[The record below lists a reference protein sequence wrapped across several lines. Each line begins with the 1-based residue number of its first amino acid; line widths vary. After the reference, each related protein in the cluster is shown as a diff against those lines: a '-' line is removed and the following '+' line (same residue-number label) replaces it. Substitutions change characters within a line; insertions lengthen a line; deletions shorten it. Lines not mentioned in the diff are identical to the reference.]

1 MFLVLINFSH
11 PFTPEQ
17 QRQLEELAQKKVERV
32 IEVGA
37 QIDPQ
42 QPIVPQ
48 IVAMA
53 DRAGLTPQEWQTMP
67 IIINPPSLNIS
78 AVTLLAE
85 LHGRCGYF
93 PAVVRLRPVANS
105 VPPQFEMAEILNL
118 QAVREEARRG
128 R

>member
-11 PFTPEQ
+11 PFTHEQ
-17 QRQLEELAQKKVERV
+17 LRRLEELAQKKVERV
-32 IEVGA
+32 IEVSA

-53 DRAGLTPQEWQTMP
+53 DKTGLTPQEWQTTP
-67 IIINPPSLNIS
+67 LIVNPPSLNIS

-93 PAVVRLRPVANS
+93 PAVARLRPVANS
-105 VPPQFEMAEILNL
+105 VPPQFEMAEIINL
-118 QAVREEARRG
+118 QAVREESRKG